1 MNECLQHLLRTP
13 LFAAR
18 ERHHLPLR
26 AYMDLT
32 IRRMHAI
39 FNAGV
44 INNDM
49 WLGQPDES
57 HFRAL
62 CEQIGV
68 IGAYDYALY
77 SSLVDHMIAA
87 NALLTQGS
95 PEQVARY
102 RDEVIQMRAVYAF
115 GCTEIASGTDVR
127 NLKTT
132 VTYDPA
138 RHCLVL
144 DSPCAGACK
153 YWIGNSLYAAQV
165 AMVLARLQVNGE
177 DQGHHWFRVVI
188 RDAENGPLRPG
199 VRVMACDPKGGIHAN
214 QVGGLRFCQ
223 MQLDTDAL
231 LQRHARFTRNGQFV
245 SDLPKNERFIN
256 ALETFLQER
265 LLLMAASRLGAGL
278 SAHLAYQFARHRLTQ
293 AGPLLGNPLFRQR
306 LYNVQLKALA
316 LKYLEQAIL
325 ERFEAQW
332 PQTER
337 RKDLH
342 ILAALSKCIG
352 TWMGLEVIA
361 QCRELC
367 GSQGFHHYN
376 QIVTLRMDFE
386 ISPTFAGDN
395 SVMAY
400 QVIKDAL
407 SRPRFDRV
415 APCNPGQAIE
425 RSIVRQCR
433 DAGDFSHPQAVG
445 LTYARALDLII
456 QALEGQPLEPGLLR
470 DLIAVFVAY
479 LHRWGLAHDD
489 EPCASI
495 ARIACLG
502 DWLTPPDELV
512 DAPIAKADYI
522 QQFTRALY
530 EDQ

>member
-1 MNECLQHLLRTP
+1 
-13 LFAAR
+13 
-18 ERHHLPLR
+18 
-26 AYMDLT
+26 
-32 IRRMHAI
+32 
-39 FNAGV
+39 
-44 INNDM
+44 
-49 WLGQPDES
+49 
-57 HFRAL
+57 
-62 CEQIGV
+62 
-68 IGAYDYALY
+68 
-77 SSLVDHMIAA
+77 
-87 NALLTQGS
+87 
-95 PEQVARY
+95 
-102 RDEVIQMRAVYAF
+102 
-115 GCTEIASGTDVR
+115 
-127 NLKTT
+127 
-132 VTYDPA
+132 
-138 RHCLVL
+138 
-144 DSPCAGACK
+144 
-153 YWIGNSLYAAQV
+153 
-165 AMVLARLQVNGE
+165 MVLARLQVNGE

-199 VRVMACDPKGGIHAN
+199 VKVMACDPKGGIHAN

-386 ISPTFAGDN
+386 ISPDISPGDN
-395 SVMAY
+395 S
-400 QVIKDAL
+400 
-407 SRPRFDRV
+407 
-415 APCNPGQAIE
+415 
-425 RSIVRQCR
+425 
-433 DAGDFSHPQAVG
+433 GDG
-445 LTYARALDLII
+445 LT
-456 QALEGQPLEPGLLR
+456 
-470 DLIAVFVAY
+470 
-479 LHRWGLAHDD
+479 
-489 EPCASI
+489 
-495 ARIACLG
+495 
-502 DWLTPPDELV
+502 
-512 DAPIAKADYI
+512 K
-522 QQFTRALY
+522 
-530 EDQ
+530 